1 MADAICFAAEHPTR
15 DLVVGG
21 AAKAQL
27 LGQQLSPRLMDLV
40 ALVAGFA
47 TQRTDEPKG
56 PGAPDNLEAPREDV
70 TSARGHFGRTRAR
83 SAWTRF
89 EMRRARPLEAVYAAL
104 AGVAAP
110 LGRRLAKDGAGP
122 G

>member
-1 MADAICFAAEHPTR
+1 MGGDRTNDRRTALGWPRAAGSYPS
-15 DLVVGG
+15 G
-21 AAKAQL
+21 
-27 LGQQLSPRLMDLV
+27 SPRLMDLV
-40 ALVAGFA
+40 ALVAVFA

-56 PGAPDNLEAPREDV
+56 RGAPDNLEAPREDV
-70 TSARGHFGRTRAR
+70 RSARGHFGRTRAR